1 MIRLVAILM
10 LVNLN
15 AVASKVSYTSTHF
28 SMAGKPYLASYH
40 ISNEDEGATYKAI
53 VVGAYGIF
61 TIENSSSECT
71 VDFQLPSHLLAVKGD
86 LSLKLLYQ
94 GSIIQH
100 TIITIKADTTRAP
113 IIEAY
118 CGPKQIISG
127 GLDYTAVIGTVLDS
141 LDNPWPKN
149 TTTTFQYRYK
159 GNSRNRTIPSKKLYA
174 YHRFYSD
181 NQAGHPV
188 ISVSAK
194 GAAHEEFE
202 LTLYPGAPQRFSL
215 TIDRDHDYADGKQ
228 IAAITTTKITDK
240 NGNAIADGSLV
251 NFNITTDDGGLS
263 KAQATT
269 INGVATLHIPAPDR
283 PVTWLIEAAINQFVN
298 SDPLETSFKSAIQSF
313 TINKKNDSIMIG
325 PIKSFID
332 QWVPYRTPVAIEIRM
347 ENIKVASTTVLSESG
362 MAILDL
368 GSLNLEPC
376 DYTLK
381 ATCGGYM
388 KTFDFEL

>member
-1 MIRLVAILM
+1 M
-10 LVNLN
+10 LVKLS
-15 AVASKVSYTSTHF
+15 AVAQQVSYASRHV
-28 SMAGKPYLASYH
+28 SMAGQPYLAAYH
-40 ISNEDEGATYKAI
+40 LGNEDEGATYKAI
-53 VVGAYGIF
+53 IAGAYGLY

-86 LSLKLLYQ
+86 LSLKLLHQ
-94 GSIIQH
+94 GSIIH
-100 TIITIKADTTRAP
+100 HSTITIKADTTRAP

-127 GLDYTAVIGTVLDS
+127 GQDYTAVIGTVLDS

-149 TTTTFQYRYK
+149 TPTTFQYRYK
-159 GNSRNRTIPSKKLYA
+159 GTSRSRTIASKNLYA
-174 YHRFYSD
+174 YHRFYSN
-181 NQAGHPV
+181 NQTGHPV
-188 ISVSAK
+188 ISVSAM

-251 NFNITTDDGGLS
+251 NFNITSDDGALS

-269 INGVATLHIPAPDR
+269 INGVATLQIPAPDR

-298 SDPLETSFKSAIQSF
+298 SDPLETSFKSAIQPF
-313 TINKKNDSIMIG
+313 AINKKNDSIMIG
-325 PIKSFID
+325 PIKSFSD
-332 QWVPYRTPVAIEIRM
+332 HWVPYRTPVAIEIM
-347 ENIKVASTTVLSESG
+347 AENIKVASTTVLSESG

-368 GSLNLEPC
+368 ASLNLEPC

-381 ATCGGYM
+381 ATCGGYIE
-388 KTFDFEL
+388 TFDFEL